1 MGRSLALLVSLW
13 KALAGIGTM
22 MSTAVQMQPCRG
34 LQALAVCS
42 RRLPGLSLGPS
53 LVPGSVLVPNPID
66 CVVDVLRGPF
76 GLVARVLWGGDDRST
91 QLDRSPTYQSSLL
104 PGLATKWDS
113 AVPPSLLGLG
123 CFVVASGG
131 KSSAAASGRLV
142 NGCEGTGAASTPCTC
157 CYAVITLLGCARWCW
172 SPPR

>member
-1 MGRSLALLVSLW
+1 MGCKLLLSAAGVYRAYPWDHPSCLGRSSCQILLIVSLMFSEVP
-13 KALAGIGTM
+13 LA
-22 MSTAVQMQPCRG
+22 SWQ
-34 LQALAVCS
+34 
-42 RRLPGLSLGPS
+42 
-53 LVPGSVLVPNPID
+53 GS
-66 CVVDVLRGPF
+66 C
-76 GLVARVLWGGDDRST
+76 GGGVDRST

-113 AVPPSLLGLG
+113 AVSPSLLGLG

-157 CYAVITLLGCARWCW
+157 CYAVIALLGCARWCW

>member
-1 MGRSLALLVSLW
+1 MGGV
-13 KALAGIGTM
+13 
-22 MSTAVQMQPCRG
+22 
-34 LQALAVCS
+34 
-42 RRLPGLSLGPS
+42 
-53 LVPGSVLVPNPID
+53 
-66 CVVDVLRGPF
+66 
-76 GLVARVLWGGDDRST
+76 DRST

-142 NGCEGTGAASTPCTC
+142 NDCKGTGAASTPCTC
-157 CYAVITLLGCARWCW
+157 CYAVITLIAGLYQVVLEPSSITSQLHVAAQ
-172 SPPR
+172 PT